1 MRLRTIAQQY
11 DSGLSQSEKIMATNN
26 NSKRTWMIIGG
37 AVVLIF
43 GGLFLAKKMEW
54 IGKVEPTEVEFAK
67 VSRSTIIEKVS
78 ASGKIQPEVEVK
90 LSPDVSG
97 EIVSL
102 NVAEGDSVVAGQEL
116 LKIRPDNYVSLL
128 ARAEAQMNATKAN
141 MEQSKAVLAQSEARL
156 SKAKIDYDRNAK
168 LHNDKVISDA
178 DFDQFVSA
186 YTVAKQD
193 LEAAK
198 ANVNAAN
205 YNVKS
210 SQATLKEAKTNLT
223 KTTIYAPQS
232 GIISKL
238 NVELGER
245 VVGTSQMAGTEMLRI
260 ANLNKMEVRVNVNE
274 NDITRV
280 SIGDT
285 VLIDVDA
292 FSSSERKFKGVVYE
306 IASSANSSG
315 TASAVSNDAV
325 TEFEVKI
332 RVLRSSYADLIKG
345 KLSYPL
351 KPGMTAS
358 VEILTNRKENIA
370 TVPLSSVT
378 TREIGA
384 EVKEGEKKEED
395 GTNATNSN
403 DALEAKKRKENTKE
417 VVFVMEK
424 GKAKMIQVKT
434 GISDFE
440 NIEIVSGLKE
450 GQEII
455 AGPYATVAKKL
466 KEGDLVKKKDPK
478 AAEKAADKK

>member
-1 MRLRTIAQQY
+1 MK
-11 DSGLSQSEKIMATNN
+11 GK
-26 NSKRTWMIIGG
+26 KTWYIIGA

-43 GGLFLAKKMEW
+43 GGLALAKKMEW
-54 IGKVEPTEVEFAK
+54 IGKVDPIEVEYTK
-67 VSRSTIIEKVS
+67 VLRGTIIEKVS

-90 LSPDVSG
+90 VSPDVSG

-102 NVAEGDSVVAGQEL
+102 KVAEGDSVVAGQEL

-128 ARAEAQMNATKAN
+128 ARAEAQVNAMKAST
-141 MEQSKAVLAQSEARL
+141 EQSKAVLSQSEARL
-156 SKAKIDYDRNAK
+156 TKAKIDYDRNVR

-178 DFDQFVSA
+178 DFDQFQSA
-186 YTVAKQD
+186 YAVAKQD

-198 ANVNAAN
+198 ANVKAAN

-210 SQATLKEAKTNLT
+210 AEAAFKEAKTNLT

-260 ANLNKMEVRVNVNE
+260 ANLNNMEVRVNVNE

-280 SIGDT
+280 SLGDT
-285 VLIDVDA
+285 VMIDVDA
-292 FSSSERKFKGVVYE
+292 FSSSDRKFMGVVYE
-306 IASSANSSG
+306 VASSANSSG
-315 TASAVSNDAV
+315 TAAAVSNDAV

-332 RVLRSSYADLIKG
+332 RVLRSSYADLIQG

-358 VEILTNRKENIA
+358 VEILTNRKANIL
-370 TVPLSSVT
+370 TVPLASVT
-378 TREIGA
+378 TRELGA
-384 EVKEGEKKEED
+384 EKKSEGSEGGKPSED
-395 GTNATNSN
+395 GATVTTQDDANA
-403 DALEAKKRKENTKE
+403 ARKRKENIRE
-417 VVFVMEK
+417 VVFVEEK
-424 GKAKMIQVKT
+424 GKVKQVEVKT

-440 NIEIVSGLKE
+440 HIEIVSGLKD
-450 GQEII
+450 GQQII
-455 AGPYATVAKKL
+455 SGPYATVAKKL
-466 KEGDLVKKKDPK
+466 NAGDLVKKKE
-478 AAEKAADKK
+478 EKKKSDK

>member
-1 MRLRTIAQQY
+1 MA
-11 DSGLSQSEKIMATNN
+11 KATNT
-26 NSKRTWMIIGG
+26 KRTWMIIGG
-37 AVVLIF
+37 VIVVIL

-54 IGKVEPTEVEFAK
+54 IGKVEPTEVEFTK
-67 VSRSTIIEKVS
+67 VSRATIIEKVS

-90 LSPDVSG
+90 VSPDVSG

-102 NVAEGDSVVAGQEL
+102 KVAEGDSVVAGQEL

-128 ARAEAQMNATKAN
+128 ARAEAQVNAMKAS

-156 SKAKIDYDRNAK
+156 SKTKMDYDRNVK
-168 LHNDKVISDA
+168 LHADKVISDS
-178 DFDQFVSA
+178 DFDQFSSA
-186 YTVAKQD
+186 YMVAKQD

-198 ANVNAAN
+198 ANVKAAN
-205 YNVKS
+205 FNVKS
-210 SQATLKEAKTNLT
+210 SEAGLKEARTNLT

-260 ANLNKMEVRVNVNE
+260 ANLNNMEVRVNVNE

-280 SIGDT
+280 SLGDS
-285 VLIDVDA
+285 VMIDVDA
-292 FSSSERKFKGVVYE
+292 FSTSERKFKGIVYE
-306 IASSANSSG
+306 IASSANSTG
-315 TASAVSNDAV
+315 VASVTTDAV

-332 RVLRSSYADLIKG
+332 RVLRSSYQDLIKG

-358 VEILTNRKENIA
+358 VEVLTNRKEKVL
-370 TVPLSSVT
+370 TVPLAAVT

-384 EVKEGEKKEED
+384 VEVSTPMGGEKKEDGPAVVTQED
-395 GTNATNSN
+395 ANA
-403 DALEAKKRKENTKE
+403 AKKRKENTKE

-424 GKAKMIQVKT
+424 GGKVKQIEVKT

-440 NIEIVSGLKE
+440 NIEILSGLSE

-455 AGPYATVAKKL
+455 SGPYATVAKKL
-466 KEGDLVKKKDPK
+466 KAGDLVKKKDAK
-478 AAEKAADKK
+478 KDEKASEKK

>member
-1 MRLRTIAQQY
+1 M
-11 DSGLSQSEKIMATNN
+11 
-26 NSKRTWMIIGG
+26 
-37 AVVLIF
+37 VLIF
-43 GGLFLAKKMEW
+43 GGLLLAKKMEW

-67 VSRSTIIEKVS
+67 ASRSTIIEKVS

-168 LHNDKVISDA
+168 LHKDKVISDA

-210 SQATLKEAKTNLT
+210 SEAALKEAKTNLT

-315 TASAVSNDAV
+315 TSAVSNDAV

-358 VEILTNRKENIA
+358 VEILTNRKDNTL

-384 EVKEGEKKEED
+384 VAEGEKKEED
-395 GTNATNSN
+395 GTNSTNAN
-403 DALEAKKRKENTKE
+403 DAMEAKKRKENTKE

-440 NIEIVSGLKE
+440 NIEIVSGLKD

-455 AGPYATVAKKL
+455 SGPYATVAKKL
-466 KEGDLVKKKDPK
+466 KEGELVKKKDPK
-478 AAEKAADKK
+478 AAEKAAEKK

>member
-1 MRLRTIAQQY
+1 
-11 DSGLSQSEKIMATNN
+11 
-26 NSKRTWMIIGG
+26 MIIGG

-67 VSRSTIIEKVS
+67 ASRSTIIEKVS

-168 LHNDKVISDA
+168 LHKDKVISDA

-358 VEILTNRKENIA
+358 VEILTNRKDNTL

-384 EVKEGEKKEED
+384 VAEGEKKEED
-395 GTNATNSN
+395 GTNSTNAN

-440 NIEIVSGLKE
+440 NIEIVSGLKD

>member
-1 MRLRTIAQQY
+1 
-11 DSGLSQSEKIMATNN
+11 MATNN
-26 NSKRTWMIIGG
+26 NSKRTWIIIGG

-156 SKAKIDYDRNAK
+156 SKAKIDYERNSK
-168 LHNDKVISDA
+168 LHNDKVISDS

-210 SQATLKEAKTNLT
+210 SEATLKEAKTNLT

-315 TASAVSNDAV
+315 TSAVSNDAV

-358 VEILTNRKENIA
+358 VEILTNRQENTL

-384 EVKEGEKKEED
+384 VAEGEKKEED
-395 GTNATNSN
+395 GTNSMNSN

-440 NIEIVSGLKE
+440 NIEIVSGLKD

>member
-1 MRLRTIAQQY
+1 
-11 DSGLSQSEKIMATNN
+11 
-26 NSKRTWMIIGG
+26 
-37 AVVLIF
+37 
-43 GGLFLAKKMEW
+43 
-54 IGKVEPTEVEFAK
+54 
-67 VSRSTIIEKVS
+67 
-78 ASGKIQPEVEVK
+78 
-90 LSPDVSG
+90 
-97 EIVSL
+97 
-102 NVAEGDSVVAGQEL
+102 
-116 LKIRPDNYVSLL
+116 
-128 ARAEAQMNATKAN
+128 
-141 MEQSKAVLAQSEARL
+141 
-156 SKAKIDYDRNAK
+156 
-168 LHNDKVISDA
+168 
-178 DFDQFVSA
+178 
-186 YTVAKQD
+186 
-193 LEAAK
+193 
-198 ANVNAAN
+198 
-205 YNVKS
+205 VKS

-370 TVPLSSVT
+370 TVPLSAVT

-384 EVKEGEKKEED
+384 EVKEGEKKEDD

-440 NIEIVSGLKE
+440 NIEIVNGLKD

>member
-1 MRLRTIAQQY
+1 
-11 DSGLSQSEKIMATNN
+11 
-26 NSKRTWMIIGG
+26 
-37 AVVLIF
+37 
-43 GGLFLAKKMEW
+43 MEW

-168 LHNDKVISDA
+168 LHKDKVISDA

-315 TASAVSNDAV
+315 ASAVSNDAV

-370 TVPLSSVT
+370 TVPLSAVT
-378 TREIGA
+378 TREVGA

-440 NIEIVSGLKE
+440 NIEIVTGLKD

-478 AAEKAADKK
+478 AAEKAAEKK

>member
-1 MRLRTIAQQY
+1 M
-11 DSGLSQSEKIMATNN
+11 
-26 NSKRTWMIIGG
+26 
-37 AVVLIF
+37 VLIF

-168 LHNDKVISDA
+168 LHKDKVISDA

-315 TASAVSNDAV
+315 ASAVSNDAV

-370 TVPLSSVT
+370 TVPLSAVT

-384 EVKEGEKKEED
+384 EVKEGEKKEDD
-395 GTNATNSN
+395 GTNSTNSN

-440 NIEIVSGLKE
+440 NIEIVSGLKD

>member
-1 MRLRTIAQQY
+1 
-11 DSGLSQSEKIMATNN
+11 
-26 NSKRTWMIIGG
+26 
-37 AVVLIF
+37 
-43 GGLFLAKKMEW
+43 
-54 IGKVEPTEVEFAK
+54 
-67 VSRSTIIEKVS
+67 
-78 ASGKIQPEVEVK
+78 
-90 LSPDVSG
+90 
-97 EIVSL
+97 
-102 NVAEGDSVVAGQEL
+102 
-116 LKIRPDNYVSLL
+116 
-128 ARAEAQMNATKAN
+128 
-141 MEQSKAVLAQSEARL
+141 
-156 SKAKIDYDRNAK
+156 
-168 LHNDKVISDA
+168 
-178 DFDQFVSA
+178 
-186 YTVAKQD
+186 VAKQD

-440 NIEIVSGLKE
+440 NIEIVTGLKD

-478 AAEKAADKK
+478 AAEKPADKK

>member
-1 MRLRTIAQQY
+1 
-11 DSGLSQSEKIMATNN
+11 
-26 NSKRTWMIIGG
+26 
-37 AVVLIF
+37 
-43 GGLFLAKKMEW
+43 
-54 IGKVEPTEVEFAK
+54 
-67 VSRSTIIEKVS
+67 
-78 ASGKIQPEVEVK
+78 
-90 LSPDVSG
+90 
-97 EIVSL
+97 
-102 NVAEGDSVVAGQEL
+102 
-116 LKIRPDNYVSLL
+116 
-128 ARAEAQMNATKAN
+128 
-141 MEQSKAVLAQSEARL
+141 
-156 SKAKIDYDRNAK
+156 
-168 LHNDKVISDA
+168 
-178 DFDQFVSA
+178 
-186 YTVAKQD
+186 
-193 LEAAK
+193 
-198 ANVNAAN
+198 
-205 YNVKS
+205 
-210 SQATLKEAKTNLT
+210 
-223 KTTIYAPQS
+223 
-232 GIISKL
+232 
-238 NVELGER
+238 
-245 VVGTSQMAGTEMLRI
+245 MAGTEMLRI

-315 TASAVSNDAV
+315 TASVVSNDAV

-395 GTNATNSN
+395 GTNSTNAN

-455 AGPYATVAKKL
+455 SGPYATVAKKL

>member
-1 MRLRTIAQQY
+1 
-11 DSGLSQSEKIMATNN
+11 
-26 NSKRTWMIIGG
+26 MIIGG

-43 GGLFLAKKMEW
+43 GGLLLAKKMEW

-168 LHNDKVISDA
+168 LHKDKVISDA

-210 SQATLKEAKTNLT
+210 SEAALKEAKTNLT

-280 SIGDT
+280 SLGDT

-315 TASAVSNDAV
+315 ASAVSNDAV

-370 TVPLSSVT
+370 TVPLSAVT

-384 EVKEGEKKEED
+384 EAKEGMKKEDD

-440 NIEIVSGLKE
+440 NIEIVSGLND

-466 KEGDLVKKKDPK
+466 KEGELVKKKDPK
-478 AAEKAADKK
+478 SAEKAADKK

>member
-1 MRLRTIAQQY
+1 
-11 DSGLSQSEKIMATNN
+11 MATNN

-43 GGLFLAKKMEW
+43 GGLLLAKKMEW

-168 LHNDKVISDA
+168 LHKDKVISDA

-210 SQATLKEAKTNLT
+210 SEAALKEAKTNLT

-280 SIGDT
+280 SLGDT

-315 TASAVSNDAV
+315 ASAVSNDAV

-370 TVPLSSVT
+370 TVPLSAVT

-384 EVKEGEKKEED
+384 EAKEGMKKEDD

-440 NIEIVSGLKE
+440 NIEIVSGLND

-478 AAEKAADKK
+478 AVEKAADKK